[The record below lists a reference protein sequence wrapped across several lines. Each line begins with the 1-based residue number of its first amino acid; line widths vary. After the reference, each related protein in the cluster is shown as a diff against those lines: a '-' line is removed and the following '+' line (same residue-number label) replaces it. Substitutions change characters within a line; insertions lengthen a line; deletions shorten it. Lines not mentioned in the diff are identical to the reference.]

1 MITFLIFLATYAVVA
16 IGRAPGLR
24 VDRTGAAL
32 VGATLM
38 VVTGAIG
45 LDDAVR
51 AVDFRTLVL
60 LFGMMVL
67 VAHLRLCSCS
77 RSS

>member
-1 MITFLIFLATYAVVA
+1 MLTFLIFLTTYAVVA

-38 VVTGAIG
+38 VVTGASASTMRCG
-45 LDDAVR
+45 
-51 AVDFRTLVL
+51 
-60 LFGMMVL
+60 
-67 VAHLRLCSCS
+67 RLTSERSCCCSA
-77 RSS
+77 